1 MPSTLACD
9 NFLLELISKNALA
22 CDCSSIQEVS
32 LVRGQTLFEKEER
45 LRHVYFPTTAI
56 VSRIYRAECGHTAEM
71 GMVGREGVVGISLF
85 LWDDQ
90 ANNEAIVHA
99 DGRAVLM
106 EASAALEAFRQCGPF
121 QVAVLRYAR
130 SVISQLRQI
139 AVCNSLHS
147 TEQRLCR
154 WLLMTLDRTS
164 TDEIGLSHDFIG
176 QLLSVRRESIT
187 CALSHLQSEGLV
199 QTSNRRIKVLNRAGI
214 EATACECY
222 GVINSDYDRLVADRN
237 ANS

>member
-1 MPSTLACD
+1 MPNSLTCD
-9 NFLLELISKNALA
+9 NFLLKLISKNALA
-22 CDCSSIQEVS
+22 HDCSSIQEVS

-45 LRHVYFPTTAI
+45 LRHVYFPTTSI
-56 VSRIYRAECGHTAEM
+56 VSRIYRAKCGHTAEM

-85 LWDDQ
+85 LGGVHTY
-90 ANNEAIVHA
+90 NEAIVHA
-99 DGRAVLM
+99 DGRAVRM
-106 EASAALEAFRQCGPF
+106 EARAALEAFRQCDPF

-130 SVISQLRQI
+130 TMMSQIAQI

>member
-1 MPSTLACD
+1 MPNSLTCD
-9 NFLLELISKNALA
+9 NFLLKLISKNALA
-22 CDCSSIQEVS
+22 HDCSSIQEVS
-32 LVRGQTLFEKEER
+32 LVRGQTLFEKEVR
-45 LRHVYFPTTAI
+45 LEHVYFPISA
-56 VSRIYRAECGHTAEM
+56 VASRIYLATCGRTAEM

-85 LWDDQ
+85 LGGVHTY
-90 ANNEAIVHA
+90 NEAIVHA
-99 DGRAVLM
+99 DGRAVRM
-106 EASAALEAFRQCGPF
+106 EARAALEAFRQCDPF

-130 SVISQLRQI
+130 TMMSQIAQI